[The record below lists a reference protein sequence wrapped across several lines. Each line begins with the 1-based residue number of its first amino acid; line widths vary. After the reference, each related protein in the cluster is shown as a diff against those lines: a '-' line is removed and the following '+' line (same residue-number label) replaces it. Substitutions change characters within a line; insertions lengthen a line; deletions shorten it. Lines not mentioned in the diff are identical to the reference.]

1 MGSTYGCEEDD
12 SQEVT
17 DRLDVSHDLLGDH
30 VPLGR
35 DQRSSQEA
43 AKLHRD
49 VQQLCDLRMRESASY
64 LVLASLILTVRESS
78 QIDIHQPSRRS
89 SVDSKNSYHPS
100 TTPETQVPMK
110 PQEGP

>member
-12 SQEVT
+12 SQEVA

-49 VQQLCDLRMRESASY
+49 VQQLCDLRKRESASY
-64 LVLASLILTVRESS
+64 PVLPSLILTVRQSS
-78 QIDIHQPSRRS
+78 QIDTPQPSRS
-89 SVDSKNSYHPS
+89 LVDSENSYHPS